1 MIPSLAYT
9 PFLDPLDLHRWW
21 FVLLIPMALGV
32 AMVYKAVRMAS
43 LERYWRH
50 VASMASSIVI
60 GIILL
65 GAAMYAMIEWIVPLI
80 APMPD

>member
-1 MIPSLAYT
+1 MTILLAYT

-21 FVLLIPMALGV
+21 FVLLIPMAAGV

-50 VASMASSIVI
+50 VASMTASIVI

-65 GAAMYAMIEWIVPLI
+65 GAMMYALIEWIVPLI